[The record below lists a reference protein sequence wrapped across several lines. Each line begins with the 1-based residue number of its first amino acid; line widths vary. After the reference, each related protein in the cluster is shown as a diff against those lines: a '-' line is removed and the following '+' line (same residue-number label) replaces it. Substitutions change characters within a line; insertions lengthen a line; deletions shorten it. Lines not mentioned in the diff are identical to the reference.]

1 MWPDVEF
8 LVIEVPRTRLTL
20 LETHTFGPE
29 DFHRSTNYLGNS
41 SIVIMPEAVKPAE
54 TDTSV
59 KAPAAAAVSPPNE
72 KDQLLA
78 LLRHNFLLIERSV
91 SHIEQRFT
99 ARVLRTLPFVRR
111 KVNAHPEVLAAVVRD
126 DIISDATTQKQIL
139 SFLPQPYKPEPP
151 TTKAADAAEA
161 MDVDSE
167 SKPDQAKAAFT
178 QPPVAPR
185 QPEAQPEVVAYLR
198 LLLLVHL
205 IDTKQLD
212 AASSEAVASISSI
225 TSHNRRTLD
234 HLAAKT
240 IFYLGRAEELKA
252 DAARAKGARVEGGLT
267 AIRTQLLA
275 MQRTASLRH
284 DSETEA
290 TIINLLLRSY
300 IVEANLYDQADKL
313 VARAPF
319 PRSSASNPQ
328 VARYDYYVGRIRA
341 VRLDYTQAHVHLQQ
355 AIRRAPQTA
364 LPQDSISAA
373 STESKI
379 ITTDKRQ
386 TSQRI
391 ESNPVG
397 QSQTAAGFL
406 QTAHKFLVV
415 VELLMG
421 DIPERSIFRT
431 PVLRK
436 ALAPYMEIVQAVR
449 VGDLQRFQTT
459 LQQHTKLFQFDKTFS
474 LIVRLRHNVIKTGIR
489 MISLSYSRISLS
501 DITKK
506 LHLESEEDAEYIV
519 AKAIRDNVVD
529 SRDTRVDHQKAEMV
543 NRETKD
549 LYETDEPMQQ
559 FQQRISFCLQLH
571 NESVKAMRYPLN
583 GHKAELDSVSA
594 ARERERE
601 LAAEIADGEMDD
613 SDDEWA

>member
-1 MWPDVEF
+1 MEEAPTASATKTADV
-8 LVIEVPRTRLTL
+8 
-20 LETHTFGPE
+20 
-29 DFHRSTNYLGNS
+29 
-41 SIVIMPEAVKPAE
+41 VKPP
-54 TDTSV
+54 S
-59 KAPAAAAVSPPNE
+59 E
-72 KDQLLA
+72 KEQLLA

-99 ARVLRTLPFVRR
+99 ARVLRTLPYVRR
-111 KVNAHPEVLAAVVRD
+111 KVNAYPEVLALAVQEG
-126 DIISDATTQKQIL
+126 ILATGPDNASIQKHL
-139 SFLPQPYKPEPP
+139 LTFLPLPYKPEPP
-151 TTKAADAAEA
+151 SASNASSTAVGSDA
-161 MDVDSE
+161 MDIDSSE
-167 SKPDQAKAAFT
+167 PKVEADKDVKASTGATTATHSSKSIQ
-178 QPPVAPR
+178 R
-185 QPEAQPEVVAYLR
+185 QPEAQPELIAYLR
-198 LLLLVHL
+198 LLTLVHL
-205 IDTKQLD
+205 IDNKKLD
-212 AASSEAVASISSI
+212 AASDEAVASISTI
-225 TSHNRRTLD
+225 TQQNRRTLD

-252 DAARAKGARVEGGLT
+252 GNAKAQGARVEGGLT
-267 AIRTQLLA
+267 AIRGQLLGL
-275 MQRTASLRH
+275 QRTASLRH
-284 DSETEA
+284 DTETEA

-341 VRLDYTQAHVHLQQ
+341 VQLDYTEAHVHLQQ
-355 AIRRAPQTA
+355 AIRRAPQA
-364 LPQDSISAA
+364 SLPQESGAA
-373 STESKI
+373 GSDGAAAAP
-379 ITTDKRQ
+379 TTKPAVADKKDAAAQ
-386 TSQRI
+386 K
-391 ESNPVG
+391 ESNPTG

-406 QTAHKFLVV
+406 QTAYKFLVV

-421 DIPERSIFRT
+421 EIPERSIFRT

-449 VGDLQRFQTT
+449 VGDLQRFQST
-459 LQQHTKLFQFDKTFS
+459 LQRYTSLFQTDKTLS

-489 MISLSYSRISLS
+489 MISLSYSRISLA
-501 DITKK
+501 DITHK

-529 SRDTRVDHQKAEMV
+529 SRDTRVDHEKAEMV

-559 FQQRISFCLQLH
+559 FQQRIQFCLQLH

-583 GHKAELDSVSA
+583 GHKAELNSVA
-594 ARERERE
+594 EAHERERE

-613 SDDEWA
+613 SDDDWA

>member
-1 MWPDVEF
+1 
-8 LVIEVPRTRLTL
+8 
-20 LETHTFGPE
+20 
-29 DFHRSTNYLGNS
+29 
-41 SIVIMPEAVKPAE
+41 MPEPVKASKEDVPAASAVK
-54 TDTSV
+54 
-59 KAPAAAAVSPPNE
+59 AADAADIKPPSE
-72 KDQLLA
+72 KEQLLA

-99 ARVLRTLPFVRR
+99 ARVLRTLPYIRR
-111 KVNAHPEVLAAVVRD
+111 KVNAYPEVLALAVQEGILANAQD
-126 DIISDATTQKQIL
+126 NASIQKHL
-139 SFLPQPYKPEPP
+139 LTFLPQPYKPEAPSASSN
-151 TTKAADAAEA
+151 AAASAAVRSEA
-161 MDVDSE
+161 MDVDSAE
-167 SKPDQAKAAFT
+167 PKAEAAKDAKPISTAAASAKPA
-178 QPPVAPR
+178 QR
-185 QPEAQPEVVAYLR
+185 QPEAQPELVAYLR
-198 LLLLVHL
+198 LLTLVHL
-205 IDTKQLD
+205 IDNKKLD
-212 AASSEAVASISSI
+212 AASDEAVASISTI
-225 TSHNRRTLD
+225 TQQNRRTLD

-240 IFYLGRAEELKA
+240 IFYLGRAEELKVEHHA
-252 DAARAKGARVEGGLT
+252 KAKGARVEGGLT
-267 AIRTQLLA
+267 AIRSQLLGL
-275 MQRTASLRH
+275 QRTASLRH

-341 VRLDYTQAHVHLQQ
+341 VQLDYTQAHVHLQQ
-355 AIRRAPQTA
+355 AIRRAPQVS
-364 LPQDSISAA
+364 LPQDSSSAG
-373 STESKI
+373 SD
-379 ITTDKRQ
+379 TTAATPKPATVEKKDTANKR
-386 TSQRI
+386 

-421 DIPERSIFRT
+421 EIPERSIFRT

-449 VGDLQRFQTT
+449 VGDLQRFQST
-459 LQQHTKLFQFDKTFS
+459 LQKYTSLFQTDKTLS

-489 MISLSYSRISLS
+489 MISLSYSRISLA
-501 DITKK
+501 DITHK

-529 SRDTRVDHQKAEMV
+529 SRDTRVDHEKAEMV

-559 FQQRISFCLQLH
+559 FQQRIQFCLQLH

-583 GHKAELDSVSA
+583 GHKAELNSVA
-594 ARERERE
+594 EAHERERE

-613 SDDEWA
+613 SDDDWA

>member
-1 MWPDVEF
+1 
-8 LVIEVPRTRLTL
+8 
-20 LETHTFGPE
+20 
-29 DFHRSTNYLGNS
+29 
-41 SIVIMPEAVKPAE
+41 MPEPVKASKEDVPAASTAKTADAAAVKPP
-54 TDTSV
+54 S
-59 KAPAAAAVSPPNE
+59 E
-72 KDQLLA
+72 KEQLLA

-99 ARVLRTLPFVRR
+99 ARVLRTLPYVRR
-111 KVNAHPEVLAAVVRD
+111 KVNAYPEVLALAVHEGILAGAQD
-126 DIISDATTQKQIL
+126 NASIQKHL
-139 SFLPQPYKPEPP
+139 LTFLPHPYKPEPP
-151 TTKAADAAEA
+151 SASTNAAAASSDA
-161 MDVDSE
+161 MDVDSAE
-167 SKPDQAKAAFT
+167 PKASAEATKDAKPTSTAASPAKPA
-178 QPPVAPR
+178 QR
-185 QPEAQPEVVAYLR
+185 QPEAQPELVAYLR
-198 LLLLVHL
+198 LLTLVHL
-205 IDTKQLD
+205 IDNKKLD
-212 AASSEAVASISSI
+212 AASNEAVASISTI
-225 TSHNRRTLD
+225 TQQNRRTLD

-252 DAARAKGARVEGGLT
+252 EHHAKSKGGARVEGGLT
-267 AIRTQLLA
+267 AIRSQLLGL
-275 MQRTASLRH
+275 QRTASLRH
-284 DSETEA
+284 DAETEA

-341 VRLDYTQAHVHLQQ
+341 VQLDYTQAHVHLQQ
-355 AIRRAPQTA
+355 AIRRAPQVS
-364 LPQDSISAA
+364 LPQESSAA
-373 STESKI
+373 GSDGAAAATATATAAVTAKPAVADKKDAASNKES
-379 ITTDKRQ
+379 
-386 TSQRI
+386 S
-391 ESNPVG
+391 PVG

-421 DIPERSIFRT
+421 EIPERSIFRT

-449 VGDLQRFQTT
+449 VGDLQRFQST
-459 LQQHTKLFQFDKTFS
+459 LQKHTALFQTDKTLS

-489 MISLSYSRISLS
+489 MISLSYSRISLA
-501 DITKK
+501 DITHK

-529 SRDTRVDHQKAEMV
+529 SRDTRVDHEKAEMV

-559 FQQRISFCLQLH
+559 FQQRIQFCLQLH

-583 GHKAELDSVSA
+583 GHKAELNSVA
-594 ARERERE
+594 EAHERERE

-613 SDDEWA
+613 SDDDWA

>member
-1 MWPDVEF
+1 
-8 LVIEVPRTRLTL
+8 
-20 LETHTFGPE
+20 
-29 DFHRSTNYLGNS
+29 
-41 SIVIMPEAVKPAE
+41 MPEAVKMEENPAVTTKA

-59 KAPAAAAVSPPNE
+59 AKPPSE
-72 KDQLLA
+72 REQLLA

-99 ARVLRTLPFVRR
+99 ARVLRTLPYVRR
-111 KVNAHPEVLAAVVRD
+111 KVNAYPEVLALA
-126 DIISDATTQKQIL
+126 IQEGILANNENEAAQKHLL
-139 SFLPQPYKPEPP
+139 SFLPQAYKPEPP
-151 TTKAADAAEA
+151 TAPKETTASDA
-161 MDVDSE
+161 MDVDSTE
-167 SKPDQAKAAFT
+167 PKVETKTDEKDTKAATTPASSKPAQ
-178 QPPVAPR
+178 R
-185 QPEAQPEVVAYLR
+185 QPEAQPELLAYLR
-198 LLLLVHL
+198 LLVLVHL
-205 IDTKQLD
+205 IDNHNLD
-212 AASSEAVASISSI
+212 AASSEAVASISTI
-225 TSHNRRTLD
+225 TGQNRRTLD

-240 IFYLGRAEELKA
+240 VFYLGRAEELKA
-252 DAARAKGARVEGGLT
+252 GKEGGLT
-267 AIRTQLLA
+267 AIRSQLLGL
-275 MQRTASLRH
+275 QRTASLRH
-284 DSETEA
+284 DAETEA

-341 VRLDYTQAHVHLQQ
+341 VQLNYSEAHVHLQQ
-355 AIRRAPQTA
+355 AIRRAPQA
-364 LPQDSISAA
+364 SLPQESAEA
-373 STESKI
+373 NA
-379 ITTDKRQ
+379 TTPATTAAKDEKK
-386 TSQRI
+386 
-391 ESNPVG
+391 EVGKPKG

-406 QTAHKFLVV
+406 QTAYKFLVV

-421 DIPERSIFRT
+421 EIPERSIFRT

-436 ALAPYMEIVQAVR
+436 ALLPYLEIVQAVR
-449 VGDLQRFQTT
+449 VGDLQLFQST
-459 LQQHTKLFQFDKTFS
+459 LQKHTKLFSSDKTLS

-489 MISLSYSRISLS
+489 MISLSYSRISLA
-501 DITKK
+501 DITQK

-529 SRDTRVDHQKAEMV
+529 SRDTRVDHEKGEMV

-559 FQQRISFCLQLH
+559 FQQRIKFCLELH

-583 GHKAELDSVSA
+583 GHKEEMDSVKE

-601 LAAEIADGEMDD
+601 LAKEIEEGGDMDD
-613 SDDEWA
+613 SDDDWA

>member
-1 MWPDVEF
+1 MPEPVKASKEE
-8 LVIEVPRTRLTL
+8 EVP
-20 LETHTFGPE
+20 
-29 DFHRSTNYLGNS
+29 
-41 SIVIMPEAVKPAE
+41 VAKAAEAIPVKPPSE
-54 TDTSV
+54 R
-59 KAPAAAAVSPPNE
+59 E
-72 KDQLLA
+72 QLLA
-78 LLRHNFLLIERSV
+78 LLRHNFMLIERSV

-99 ARVLRTLPFVRR
+99 ARVLRTLPYVRR
-111 KVNAHPEVLAAVVRD
+111 KVNTYPEVLALAVQEGILANGQD
-126 DIISDATTQKQIL
+126 EATQKHL
-139 SFLPQPYKPEPP
+139 LTLLPQPYKPEPSSAKNAS
-151 TTKAADAAEA
+151 TTAAASSDA
-161 MDVDSE
+161 MDEDSAE
-167 SKPDQAKAAFT
+167 PKAEGEKDSKTAAAT
-178 QPPVAPR
+178 TPAAAAPTSKLAQR
-185 QPEAQPEVVAYLR
+185 QPEAQPELVAYLR
-198 LLLLVHL
+198 LLTLVHL
-205 IDTKQLD
+205 IDNKKLD
-212 AASSEAVASISSI
+212 AASDEAVASISTI
-225 TSHNRRTLD
+225 TTHNRRTLD

-252 DAARAKGARVEGGLT
+252 EQAKAKGARVEGGLT
-267 AIRTQLLA
+267 AIRSQLLGL
-275 MQRTASLRH
+275 QRTASLRH
-284 DSETEA
+284 DTETEA

-341 VRLDYTQAHVHLQQ
+341 VQLDYTQAHVHLQQ
-355 AIRRAPQTA
+355 AIRRAPQA
-364 LPQDSISAA
+364 SLPQETGAGSDGAAA
-373 STESKI
+373 STTAATGATATSAFKAESKEAAA
-379 ITTDKRQ
+379 KK
-386 TSQRI
+386 

-406 QTAHKFLVV
+406 QTAYKFLVV

-421 DIPERSIFRT
+421 EIPERSIFRT

-449 VGDLQRFQTT
+449 VGDLQRFQST
-459 LQQHTKLFQFDKTFS
+459 LQKHTSLFQTDKTFS

-489 MISLSYSRISLS
+489 MISLSYSRISLA
-501 DITKK
+501 DITHK

-529 SRDTRVDHQKAEMV
+529 SRDTRVDHEKAEVV

-559 FQQRISFCLQLH
+559 FQQRIHFCLQLH

-583 GHKAELDSVSA
+583 GHKAELNSVA
-594 ARERERE
+594 EAHERERE
-601 LAAEIADGEMDD
+601 LAAEIADGDMDD
-613 SDDEWA
+613 DDDDWA

>member
-1 MWPDVEF
+1 
-8 LVIEVPRTRLTL
+8 
-20 LETHTFGPE
+20 
-29 DFHRSTNYLGNS
+29 
-41 SIVIMPEAVKPAE
+41 MPEPVKATKEEAPAASAAKTTE
-54 TDTSV
+54 TSV
-59 KAPAAAAVSPPNE
+59 KRPSE
-72 KDQLLA
+72 KEQLLS

-99 ARVLRTLPFVRR
+99 ARVLRTLPYVRR
-111 KVNAHPEVLAAVVRD
+111 KVNAHPEVLALAVQEGILARNQD
-126 DIISDATTQKQIL
+126 DASIQKHL
-139 SFLPQPYKPEPP
+139 LTFLPQPYKPEPP
-151 TTKAADAAEA
+151 AANGASSTTAASAPAGDGMDIDTAEPKAEA
-161 MDVDSE
+161 EKD
-167 SKPDQAKAAFT
+167 AKAAPAVAST
-178 QPPVAPR
+178 QSLKPAQR
-185 QPEAQPEVVAYLR
+185 LPEAQPELVAYLR
-198 LLLLVHL
+198 LLALVHL
-205 IDTKQLD
+205 IDNKKLD
-212 AASSEAVASISSI
+212 AASNEAVACISTI
-225 TSHNRRTLD
+225 TAQNRRTLD

-252 DAARAKGARVEGGLT
+252 EQAKAKGGRVEGGLT
-267 AIRTQLLA
+267 AIRTQLLGL
-275 MQRTASLRH
+275 QRTASLRH
-284 DSETEA
+284 DTETEA

-341 VRLDYTQAHVHLQQ
+341 VQLDYTQAHVHLQQ
-355 AIRRAPQTA
+355 AIRRAPQA
-364 LPQDSISAA
+364 SLPQESSSAGGDNA
-373 STESKI
+373 EGAVKAAAVEKKQAGSK
-379 ITTDKRQ
+379 K
-386 TSQRI
+386 

-406 QTAHKFLVV
+406 QTAYKFLVV

-421 DIPERSIFRT
+421 EIPERSIFRT

-449 VGDLQRFQTT
+449 VGDLQRFQST
-459 LQQHTKLFQFDKTFS
+459 LQQHTSLFQTDKTLS

-489 MISLSYSRISLS
+489 MISLSYSRISLA
-501 DITKK
+501 DITHK

-529 SRDTRVDHQKAEMV
+529 SRDTRVDHEKAEMV
-543 NRETKD
+543 NRESKD

-559 FQQRISFCLQLH
+559 FQQRIQFCLQLH

-583 GHKAELDSVSA
+583 GHKAELNSVA
-594 ARERERE
+594 EAHERERE
-601 LAAEIADGEMDD
+601 LAAEIADGDMDD
-613 SDDEWA
+613 SDDDWA

>member
-1 MWPDVEF
+1 
-8 LVIEVPRTRLTL
+8 
-20 LETHTFGPE
+20 
-29 DFHRSTNYLGNS
+29 
-41 SIVIMPEAVKPAE
+41 MPEPVFKKEESKDATSAADTKPAPPVKPP
-54 TDTSV
+54 S
-59 KAPAAAAVSPPNE
+59 E
-72 KDQLLA
+72 KEQLLA
-78 LLRHNFLLIERSV
+78 LLRHNLLLVERSV

-99 ARVLRTLPFVRR
+99 ARVLRTLPYTRR
-111 KVNAHPEVLAAVVRD
+111 KVNAHPEVLALVVKE
-126 DIISDATTQKQIL
+126 DILANNPQDAAIQQQL
-139 SFLPQPYKPEPP
+139 AAYLPAPYKPETPSANGA
-151 TTKAADAAEA
+151 TTGTSASDSMEVDTEPKAAAASKDA
-161 MDVDSE
+161 
-167 SKPDQAKAAFT
+167 KN
-178 QPPVAPR
+178 PVAPVQR
-185 QPEAQPEVVAYLR
+185 QGEAQPEVVAYLR
-198 LLLLVHL
+198 LLTLVHL
-205 IDTKQLD
+205 IDTKKLD
-212 AASSEAVASISSI
+212 AASSEAAASISAISA
-225 TSHNRRTLD
+225 HNRRTLD

-240 IFYLGRAEELKA
+240 IFYLGRAEELKV
-252 DAARAKGARVEGGLT
+252 DQARAKGARVEGGLT
-267 AIRTQLLA
+267 SIRSQLLA
-275 MQRTASLRH
+275 LQRTASLRH
-284 DSETEA
+284 DAETEA

-300 IVEANLYDQADKL
+300 IVESNLYDQADKL
-313 VARAPF
+313 VAHAPF
-319 PRSSASNPQ
+319 PRASASNPQ

-355 AIRRAPQTA
+355 AIRRAPQTS
-364 LPQDSISAA
+364 LPQESSSSSSSSSSSTTTGSGAA
-373 STESKI
+373 ATAGSKKDDNEEKKEVASP
-379 ITTDKRQ
+379 T
-386 TSQRI
+386 
-391 ESNPVG
+391 G
-397 QSQTAAGFL
+397 QSQPAAGFL
-406 QTAHKFLVV
+406 QTAHKFLIV

-459 LQQHTKLFQFDKTFS
+459 LSRYEKLFQSDKTYS

-529 SRDTRVDHQKAEMV
+529 SRDTRVDHAAGTMV

-549 LYETDEPMQQ
+549 LYETDEPMLQ

-583 GHKAELDSVSA
+583 NHKADLDSVSE

-601 LAAEIADGEMDD
+601 LAAEIADGDMDD